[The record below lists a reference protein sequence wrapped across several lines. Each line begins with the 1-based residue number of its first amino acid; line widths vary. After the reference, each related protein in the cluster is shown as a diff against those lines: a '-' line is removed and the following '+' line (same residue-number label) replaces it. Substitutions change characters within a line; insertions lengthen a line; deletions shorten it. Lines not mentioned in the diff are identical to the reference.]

1 MLLSKTAKV
10 VVSSNTF
17 QYYKSKGY
25 EFEHTR
31 EVIEVDVEDL
41 LPKANTTVEVKCNL
55 CGKVFTRKW
64 GSRLQNQE
72 PDHDTCYEC
81 LVEYKRRRHK
91 EKHGVDFPFQR
102 KEVRRKVVETNMERY
117 GYENPNQIPEIKE
130 KIRQTNLER
139 YGAEKPTQNPDV
151 VAKVIQTKF
160 ERGTQ
165 ESSKTQRFICDCVN
179 GKLNYP
185 LYNMSLDVA
194 LVEDKIDIEYNGR
207 GHDMVVRVGGMT
219 QEEFENKENNRRHK
233 VINSGWKLIEI
244 CVPKDQEVTSEW
256 VKEFV
261 NNCKEIFNITNINY
275 ITININ
281 TNETQKF
288 TLK

>member
-1 MLLSKTAKV
+1 M

-72 PDHDTCYEC
+72 PDHDTCHEC

-91 EKHGVDFPFQR
+91 EKYGVDFPFQR

-139 YGAEKPTQNPDV
+139 YGAENQ
-151 VAKVIQTKF
+151 
-160 ERGTQ
+160 R
-165 ESSKTQRFICDCVN
+165 KTQMLLL
-179 GKLNYP
+179 KLYKPN
-185 LYNMSLDVA
+185 LKEGHKSLLKLKD
-194 LVEDKIDIEYNGR
+194 LS
-207 GHDMVVRVGGMT
+207 
-219 QEEFENKENNRRHK
+219 
-233 VINSGWKLIEI
+233 VI
-244 CVPKDQEVTSEW
+244 V
-256 VKEFV
+256 
-261 NNCKEIFNITNINY
+261 
-275 ITININ
+275 
-281 TNETQKF
+281 
-288 TLK
+288 